1 MKIGLIRETKV
12 PEDNRV
18 ALTPKHLAELQRSF
32 PQDDFVVQAS
42 ETRAYS
48 DEAYRN
54 AGVQV
59 AENVDDCDIL
69 FGIKEADIRTLIP
82 NKHYFFF
89 GHIAKMQ
96 AYNRPLLQALIAK
109 RITFSDYEYL
119 VDDDNQ
125 RVCAF
130 GWWAGV
136 VGTYYTLRG
145 YGLRHH
151 LYELP
156 KPDKHFT
163 LEKLTQ
169 ALKSVELPHIK
180 LLVTGNGRVSH
191 GAQYLLEALDAT
203 RLTEEQFLADMP
215 VSRLSFCA
223 VDANRL
229 VARNDDGAFSWE
241 HFTQNPTAYHSD
253 FMRWARQADV
263 LVCAHFW
270 APEAPV
276 YLSQEN
282 LADPTLR
289 IRFIGDITCDIQGSI
304 QSTLRA
310 STHAEPY
317 YDYNPATG
325 QEEPAFSNDSNISVM
340 AVDTC
345 PNALALDTSAYFG
358 DMLMQHV
365 LTPLL
370 KREHS
375 NIIQRATI
383 LEDGKLTPHFA
394 YLEPFAKGE
403 QE

>member
-1 MKIGLIRETKV
+1 MKIGLIRETKI

-18 ALTPKHLAELQRSF
+18 ALTPSHLAELQRSF
-32 PQDDFVVQAS
+32 PQDEFVVQS
-42 ETRAYS
+42 SDIRAYS
-48 DEAYRN
+48 DETYRK
-54 AGVQV
+54 AGVRV
-59 AENVDDCDIL
+59 TDNVDDCDIL

-96 AYNRPLLQALIAK
+96 AYNRPLLQTLMAK

-119 VDDDNQ
+119 VDDDNR

-130 GWWAGV
+130 GWWAGI

-180 LLVTGNGRVSH
+180 VLVTGNGRVSH
-191 GAQYLLEALDAT
+191 GAQHILETIGAV
-203 RLTEEQFLADMP
+203 RLTEEQFLADGP
-215 VSRLSFCA
+215 INALSFCPA
-223 VDANRL
+223 DADHL
-229 VARNDDGAFSWE
+229 VARNDGGAFSWDDFI
-241 HFTQNPTAYHSD
+241 HHPTAYRSD
-253 FMRWARQADV
+253 FMRWARKADV
-263 LVCAHFW
+263 LVSAHFW

-276 YLSQEN
+276 YLSREVM
-282 LADPTLR
+282 LDPQMR
-289 IRFIGDITCDIQGSI
+289 IRFVGDITCDIRGSI
-304 QSTLRA
+304 LSTLRA
-310 STHAEPY
+310 STHEEPY
-317 YDYNPATG
+317 YDYNPVTDS
-325 QEEPAFSNDSNISVM
+325 EEEAFSNPDNISVM

-365 LTPLL
+365 LPGLL
-370 KREHS
+370 SGIHNEVV
-375 NIIQRATI
+375 QRGTI
-383 LEDGKLTPHFA
+383 LEKGQLTPHFD
-394 YLEPFAKGE
+394 YLESFAKDNA
-403 QE
+403 

>member
-119 VDDDNQ
+119 VDDDNR

-223 VDANRL
+223 VDANHL

-253 FMRWARQADV
+253 FMHWARQADV

-282 LADPTLR
+282 LADPALR

-383 LEDGKLTPHFA
+383 LENGALTPHFA
-394 YLEPFAKGE
+394 YLQSFAEEK
-403 QE
+403 

>member
-96 AYNRPLLQALIAK
+96 AYNRPLLQTLMAK
-109 RITFSDYEYL
+109 HITFSDYEYL

-203 RLTEEQFLADMP
+203 RLTEEQFLADGH
-215 VSRLSFCA
+215 VKHLSFCA
-223 VDANRL
+223 VDADRL

-282 LADPTLR
+282 LADPALR

-383 LEDGKLTPHFA
+383 LENGTLTPHFA
-394 YLEPFAKGE
+394 YLQSFAEEK
-403 QE
+403 

>member
-1 MKIGLIRETKV
+1 MKIGLIRETKI

-18 ALTPKHLAELQRSF
+18 ALTPSHLAELQRSF
-32 PQDDFVVQAS
+32 PQDEFVVQS
-42 ETRAYS
+42 SDIRAYS
-48 DEAYRN
+48 DEAYRK
-54 AGVQV
+54 AGVRV
-59 AENVDDCDIL
+59 TDNVDDCDIL
-69 FGIKEADIRTLIP
+69 FGIKEADIRTLIL

-96 AYNRPLLQALIAK
+96 AYNRPLLQTLMAK
-109 RITFSDYEYL
+109 HITFSDYEYL
-119 VDDDNQ
+119 VDDDNR

-130 GWWAGV
+130 GWWAGI

-180 LLVTGNGRVSH
+180 VLVTGNGRVSH
-191 GAQYLLEALDAT
+191 GAQHILEEIGAA
-203 RLTEEQFLADMP
+203 RLTEEQFMDDSP
-215 VSRLSFCA
+215 VSALSFCSA
-223 VDANRL
+223 DADRL
-229 VARNDDGAFSWE
+229 VARNDGGAFSWD
-241 HFTQNPTAYHSD
+241 HFTQNPSAYHSD
-253 FMRWARQADV
+253 FMRWARKADV
-263 LVCAHFW
+263 LVSAHFW

-282 LADPTLR
+282 LADPALR
-289 IRFIGDITCDIQGSI
+289 IRLIGDITCDIQGSI
-304 QSTLRA
+304 KSTLRA
-310 STHAEPY
+310 STHDEPF
-317 YDYNPATG
+317 YDYNPQTG
-325 QEEPAFSNDSNISVM
+325 KEEPAFSNDSNISVM

-365 LTPLL
+365 LVPLL

-394 YLEPFAKGE
+394 YLEPFAKGGK
-403 QE
+403 

>member
-96 AYNRPLLQALIAK
+96 AYNRPLLQTLMAK
-109 RITFSDYEYL
+109 HITFSDYEYL
-119 VDDDNQ
+119 VDDDSR

-130 GWWAGV
+130 GWWAGI
-136 VGTYYTLRG
+136 VGVYYTLRG

-156 KPDKHFT
+156 QPDKHFT
-163 LEKLTQ
+163 LEKLIQ
-169 ALKSVELPHIK
+169 ALRSVQLPPIK
-180 LLVTGNGRVSH
+180 MLVTGNGRVSH
-191 GAQYLLEALDAT
+191 GAQYLLEALNAT
-203 RLTEEQFLADMP
+203 RLTEEQFLTDGP
-215 VSRLSFCA
+215 VNGLSFCA
-223 VDANRL
+223 VDADHL
-229 VARNDDGAFSWE
+229 VARNDGGAFSWE

-270 APEAPV
+270 APEAPI

-317 YDYNPATG
+317 YDYNPTTG

-383 LEDGKLTPHFA
+383 LENGTLTPKFN

-403 QE
+403 

>member
-223 VDANRL
+223 VDANHL

-383 LEDGKLTPHFA
+383 LENGALTPHFA
-394 YLEPFAKGE
+394 YLQSFAEEK
-403 QE
+403 

>member
-203 RLTEEQFLADMP
+203 RLTEEQFLADGH
-215 VSRLSFCA
+215 VNRLSFCA
-223 VDANRL
+223 VDADRL

-289 IRFIGDITCDIQGSI
+289 IRLIGDITCDILGSI

-383 LEDGKLTPHFA
+383 LENGALTPHFA
-394 YLEPFAKGE
+394 YLQSFAEEK
-403 QE
+403 

>member
-18 ALTPKHLAELQRSF
+18 ALTPSHLAELQRCF
-32 PQDDFVVQAS
+32 PQDEFVVQSS

-96 AYNRPLLQALIAK
+96 AYNRPLLQALMAK
-109 RITFSDYEYL
+109 HITFSDYEYL
-119 VDDDNQ
+119 VDDDNR

-130 GWWAGV
+130 GWWAGI
-136 VGTYYTLRG
+136 VGVYYTLRG

-151 LYELP
+151 LYDLP
-156 KPDKHFT
+156 QPDKHFT
-163 LEKLTQ
+163 LEKLIQ
-169 ALKSVELPHIK
+169 ALKSVQLPPIK
-180 LLVTGNGRVSH
+180 MLVTGNGRVSH
-191 GAQYLLEALDAT
+191 GAQYLLEALNAT
-203 RLTEEQFLADMP
+203 RLTEEQFLTDGP
-215 VSRLSFCA
+215 VNGLSFCA
-223 VDANRL
+223 VDADHL
-229 VARNDDGAFSWE
+229 VARNDGGAFSWD
-241 HFTQNPTAYHSD
+241 HFTQNPSAYHSD

-304 QSTLRA
+304 KSTLRA
-310 STHAEPY
+310 STHTEPY
-317 YDYNPATG
+317 YDYNPITG

-365 LTPLL
+365 LVPLL

-383 LEDGKLTPHFA
+383 LENGTLTPKFN
-394 YLEPFAKGE
+394 YLAPFAKGE
-403 QE
+403 

>member
-18 ALTPKHLAELQRSF
+18 ALTPKHLAELQHSF

-119 VDDDNQ
+119 VDDNNQ

-223 VDANRL
+223 VDANHL

-282 LADPTLR
+282 LADPALR

-370 KREHS
+370 KRERS

-383 LEDGKLTPHFA
+383 LENGALTPHFA
-394 YLEPFAKGE
+394 YLQSFAEEK
-403 QE
+403 

>member
-289 IRFIGDITCDIQGSI
+289 IRFIGDITCDILGSI

-383 LEDGKLTPHFA
+383 LENGTLTPHFA
-394 YLEPFAKGE
+394 YLQSFAEEK
-403 QE
+403 

>member
-191 GAQYLLEALDAT
+191 GVQHILETIGAV
-203 RLTEEQFLADMP
+203 RLTEEQFLADGP
-215 VSRLSFCA
+215 INALSFCA
-223 VDANRL
+223 VDANHL

-282 LADPTLR
+282 LADPALR

-383 LEDGKLTPHFA
+383 LENGALTPHFA
-394 YLEPFAKGE
+394 YLQSFAEEK
-403 QE
+403 

>member
-1 MKIGLIRETKV
+1 MKIGLIRETKI

-18 ALTPKHLAELQRSF
+18 ALTPSHLAELQRSF
-32 PQDDFVVQAS
+32 PQDEFVVQS
-42 ETRAYS
+42 SDIRAYS
-48 DEAYRN
+48 DEAYRK
-54 AGVQV
+54 AGVRV
-59 AENVDDCDIL
+59 TDNVDDCDIL
-69 FGIKEADIRTLIP
+69 FGIKEADIHTLIP

-96 AYNRPLLQALIAK
+96 AYNRPLLQTLMAK

-119 VDDDNQ
+119 VDDDNR

-130 GWWAGV
+130 GWWAGI

-180 LLVTGNGRVSH
+180 VLVTGNGRVSH
-191 GAQYLLEALDAT
+191 GAQHILETIGAV
-203 RLTEEQFLADMP
+203 RLTEEQFLADGP
-215 VSRLSFCA
+215 VSALSFCSA
-223 VDANRL
+223 DADRL
-229 VARNDDGAFSWE
+229 VTRNDGGEFSWDDFI
-241 HFTQNPTAYHSD
+241 HHPTAYRSD
-253 FMRWARQADV
+253 FMRWARKADV
-263 LVCAHFW
+263 LVSAHFW

-276 YLSQEN
+276 YLSQED

-289 IRFIGDITCDIQGSI
+289 IRFIGDVTCDIQGSI
-304 QSTLRA
+304 KSTLRA
-310 STHAEPY
+310 STHDEPF
-317 YDYNPATG
+317 YDYNPQTG
-325 QEEPAFSNDSNISVM
+325 KEEPAFSDDSNISVM

-365 LTPLL
+365 LVPLL

-383 LEDGKLTPHFA
+383 LEDGKLTPPFA
-394 YLEPFAKGE
+394 YLEPFARGE
-403 QE
+403 K

>member
-223 VDANRL
+223 VDANHL

-282 LADPTLR
+282 LADPALR

-370 KREHS
+370 KHEHS

-383 LEDGKLTPHFA
+383 LENGALTPHFA
-394 YLEPFAKGE
+394 YLQSFAEEK
-403 QE
+403 

>member
-96 AYNRPLLQALIAK
+96 AYNRPLLQTLMAK

-119 VDDDNQ
+119 VDDDNR

-130 GWWAGV
+130 GWWAGI

-270 APEAPV
+270 APEAPI
-276 YLSQEN
+276 YLSQKN

-317 YDYNPATG
+317 YDYNPITG

-383 LEDGKLTPHFA
+383 LENGTLTPKFN
-394 YLEPFAKGE
+394 YLAPFAKGE
-403 QE
+403 